1 MRVEIRD
8 KEALEALPLTSLLSY
23 LRSHDWVNVGRW
35 GRGRA
40 IMYLREEE
48 EQTYHILT
56 PIRDTLAD
64 YAESM
69 AEAVDVI
76 STVEERSQLDVFYEL
91 TATGADV
98 IRMRSSSRSS
108 RGALSLRQSVDML
121 NDAHDLLAS
130 AARAVEK
137 PQAAYRGR
145 PSVDVVEYLDSV
157 QPLPGYHEGY
167 ALTLYS
173 PVSVGIEA
181 QSDFGDDYHTPF
193 PRLTTQKLA
202 RALECT
208 NMAIDEVV
216 AKDSLESFEQAV
228 RFGVSANLCDSV
240 AALAKKGQG
249 IEIDLFWAG
258 VRPSNLP
265 DFQFRFSEKSAD
277 ILTEAANSFRRNE
290 PSLNESVIAQVVKL
304 EREIKEFDGRAVI
317 LHVHEGRP
325 SRLGVK
331 FEKSAFNT
339 VIQAFQERSPIS
351 LDGDIYRVG
360 GSYEL
365 RNPRNLLLMRD
376 ETD

>member
-1 MRVEIRD
+1 MSAVGAGDERSCT
-8 KEALEALPLTSLLSY
+8 LEKKRSRRTISLL
-23 LRSHDWVNVGRW
+23 RSGILSQTTP
-35 GRGRA
+35 RA
-40 IMYLREEE
+40 WPR
-48 EQTYHILT
+48 
-56 PIRDTLAD
+56 PSTL
-64 YAESM
+64 SPL
-69 AEAVDVI
+69 
-76 STVEERSQLDVFYEL
+76 EERSQLDVFYEL

-249 IEIDLFWAG
+249 IET
-258 VRPSNLP
+258 RS
-265 DFQFRFSEKSAD
+265 
-277 ILTEAANSFRRNE
+277 ILGGCA
-290 PSLNESVIAQVVKL
+290 PI
-304 EREIKEFDGRAVI
+304 EF
-317 LHVHEGRP
+317 
-325 SRLGVK
+325 
-331 FEKSAFNT
+331 T
-339 VIQAFQERSPIS
+339 
-351 LDGDIYRVG
+351 
-360 GSYEL
+360 
-365 RNPRNLLLMRD
+365 
-376 ETD
+376 